1 MKTTILTSILFAGIL
16 LQANSQ
22 SLGTSYT
29 TAIGVKVYPAS
40 LSVKHF
46 VQQNNAI
53 EGLLTFWESGNRLTG
68 LYEIHGDINNAAGL
82 KWYIGPGAHIG
93 FWNDTWKKNNP
104 TRESGMVVGVDGILG
119 LDFKFKNVP
128 LNMSIDWQPS
138 FNLIGYQYFE
148 SGWGGLG
155 IRYTL

>member
-93 FWNDTWKKNNP
+93 FWNDTFFLIYYS
-104 TRESGMVVGVDGILG
+104 ELFL
-119 LDFKFKNVP
+119 LDMLTTFTSKYFKNSSNLSLVIFAPAAP
-128 LNMSIDWQPS
+128 L
-138 FNLIGYQYFE
+138 
-148 SGWGGLG
+148 
-155 IRYTL
+155 

>member
-53 EGLLTFWESGNRLTG
+53 EGLLAFWESGNRLTG

>member
-53 EGLLTFWESGNRLTG
+53 EGLLAFWESGNRLTG

-93 FWNDTWKKNNP
+93 SWNDTWKKNNP

-119 LDFKFKNVP
+119 LDFKFKNIP
-128 LNMSIDWQPS
+128 LNMSIYWQPS
-138 FNLIGYQYFE
+138 INLIGYQYFE

>member
-53 EGLLTFWESGNRLTG
+53 EGLLTFWESGNRLIG